1 MAVENF
7 EQILQCIN
15 NSEIRIALERLFAL
29 CGVGTGSD
37 GTAINKD
44 VVGDLTGNVE
54 GNVVGDVTGTVT
66 KLLAGT
72 APKNAVQAS
81 AVLTFTGVSVD
92 EDIVT
97 IGDDVYEINDV
108 EGEIT
113 AGRIWVDLG
122 DTQAA
127 TIVAALVA
135 AVNASGTEAVTA
147 VDGDGTTTVELLAD
161 TPGVLA
167 NAIVTTT
174 DISNA
179 SFPAATMLGGVDG
192 TVGAIGTAIIA
203 STGLYIAKAANTIVL
218 ANWKLFPFIQY
229 MGTGASPQT
238 IAASV
243 DMSDTDFLSDTI
255 FLDGSAACVITDWL
269 PTVGV
274 TYTINCIE
282 STNDPVVNLK
292 SGIKVDASD
301 NDILTFDTAEDTIVI
316 KMVTASR
323 MVILSNDGVTM
334 SGA

>member
-1 MAVENF
+1 MAIENF
-7 EQILQCIN
+7 EQILQSIN
-15 NSEIRIALERLFAL
+15 NSEIRIALEKLFAL
-29 CGVGTGSD
+29 AGVATGNS
-37 GTAINKD
+37 GSGIVQD
-44 VVGDLTGNVE
+44 VIGNLTGNVT
-54 GNVVGDVTGTVT
+54 GDVTGTVT

-72 APKNAVQAS
+72 APVNAVQAS
-81 AVLTFTGVSVD
+81 AILTITGVSVD

-97 IGDDVYEINDV
+97 IGDDVYEINDT
-108 EGEIT
+108 EGQIT

-135 AVNASGTEAVTA
+135 AINASGTEAVTA
-147 VDGDGTTTVELLAD
+147 VNGDGDTVELLAD

-174 DISNA
+174 DITNA
-179 SFPAATMLGGVDG
+179 SFPAGTMLGGLDG
-192 TVGAIGTAIIA
+192 TVAAAGTAIIG
-203 STGLYIAKAANTIVL
+203 SLGLYICKSANTIVL

-229 MGTGASPQT
+229 KGTGAAPET
-238 IAASV
+238 IAATI

-255 FLDGSAACVITDWL
+255 YLDGSVACVITDWL

-274 TYTINCIE
+274 TYTLYCID
-282 STNDPVVNLK
+282 STADPVVNLK
-292 SGIKVDASD
+292 SGITVDVAG
-301 NDILTFDTAEDTIVI
+301 NDILTFDTVEDTIVI
-316 KMVTASR
+316 KMVTATR